1 LKILTIVGA
10 RPQFI
15 KAYPVSK
22 AISEYKNIEEVL
34 LHTGQ
39 HYDFNLPQIFFSE
52 LSLKEPDYN
61 LGVGSASHGKQTGEM
76 LRGIENVIEKESP
89 DLILIYGD
97 TNSTLAGALSG
108 AKCHIP
114 VAHVEAGLRSF
125 NLKMPE
131 EVNRILADRISTYLF
146 CPTENSVNNLMNEGF
161 GNFRYQGFKFE
172 KPQVIFLAM

>member
-1 LKILTIVGA
+1 MKILTIVGA

-15 KAYPVSK
+15 KSYPVSR
-22 AISEYKNIEEVL
+22 AISENKNVEEIL

-39 HYDFNLPQIFFSE
+39 HYDFNMSKIFFSQ

-61 LGVGSASHGKQTGEM
+61 LGVGSGSHGKQTGEM
-76 LRGIENVIEKESP
+76 LKSIESVIIKESP

-114 VAHVEAGLRSF
+114 VAHVEA
-125 NLKMPE
+125 
-131 EVNRILADRISTYLF
+131 
-146 CPTENSVNNLMNEGF
+146 
-161 GNFRYQGFKFE
+161 
-172 KPQVIFLAM
+172 